1 MFDWILFILAPM
13 IIVGI
18 VAVVA
23 AVALA
28 ICAGVT
34 NWNAR
39 KEARAAVEA
48 AEVEGAVAAK

>member
-23 AVALA
+23 AGALA

-34 NWNAR
+34 NRNAR
-39 KEARAAVEA
+39 KEARAA
-48 AEVEGAVAAK
+48 AEVEGAAITE

>member
-13 IIVGI
+13 IIVGL

-23 AVALA
+23 AGALA

-34 NWNAR
+34 NWSAR
-39 KEARAAVEA
+39 KEARAA
-48 AEVEGAVAAK
+48 AESAE